1 MADNPATSAMDTE
14 ENAEPQV
21 TITIK
26 SGSDQKIV
34 LTLPLSTTVGD
45 LKTKL
50 ASSEHADV
58 PVDRQR
64 LIFSGRILKDP
75 DTLEAVKV
83 KDGNTI
89 HLVKSA
95 ASNARQNP
103 ATASPSSTAASTGP
117 APAMPNMAA
126 GTGNSPFAQLTGA
139 RHAGFHGLPG
149 AEMFGPDGGVCYS
162 ARRDAILSDMS

>member
-26 SGSDQKIV
+26 SGADQKIV
-34 LTLPLSTTVGD
+34 LTVPLSITVGD
-45 LKTKL
+45 LKAKL
-50 ASSEHADV
+50 AAPEHADV
-58 PVDRQR
+58 PVERQR
-64 LIFSGRILKDP
+64 LIFSGRILKDH

-83 KDGNTI
+83 KDANTI

-103 ATASPSSTAASTGP
+103 ANASPAGTGANVGTAAQP
-117 APAMPNMAA
+117 AVPSMAA

-149 AEMFGPDGGVCYS
+149 AEMFGPDGGVS
-162 ARRDAILSDMS
+162 ACLHMISQPR